1 MKQKKE
7 LAVLVVLLLIL
18 GAVGYFY
25 FDRDKPVVTA
35 DAGSAAQNYQLLPVD
50 NLSLHKDPVDKAR
63 KTEYKSS
70 GRNIFSR
77 DIPIPQPSKAETRKL
92 IEERNKVVQPP
103 PPEKKVSPLP
113 VKFFGYGTVPNG
125 TVRLAFFNDG
135 DDVFIVKEGELLMN
149 RFRILK
155 IGNTN
160 LEYEEVSSGLRGTA
174 ILEDQGGPPSA

>member
-7 LAVLVVLLLIL
+7 LTVLVVLSLIL

-35 DAGSAAQNYQLLPVD
+35 DAASVAQNYQLLSVD
-50 NLSLHKDPVDKAR
+50 NPQLHTDKEKRAR
-63 KTEYKSS
+63 ETEYKIG

-77 DIPIPQPSKAETRKL
+77 ELPPPPKPK
-92 IEERNKVVQPP
+92 QPP
-103 PPEKKVSPLP
+103 PDPKIPIVPPTPVTPTVSPLP

-125 TVRLAFFNDG
+125 TKRLAFFSDG
-135 DDVFIVKEGELLMN
+135 EDVYVVAEGELLLN

-155 IGNTN
+155 IGNAN

-174 ILEDQGGPPSA
+174 NLEEQGAPPSA